1 MFESISYRDPMQD
14 VYGIGIGHFA
24 ETTQTFSL
32 FRSKD
37 FSETNNDCYFL
48 MLKPIKVCYKKVW

>member
-1 MFESISYRDPMQD
+1 MFESISNRDPMQD

-32 FRSKD
+32 FRLKIFPKD
-37 FSETNNDCYFL
+37 AGF
-48 MLKPIKVCYKKVW
+48 V